1 MSWLP
6 QETIQHKG
14 FECLFGFQR
23 RGFSVR
29 NTVLETPKKHAG
41 GRPEGRTGKTRAL
54 YLSFEALA
62 VIDALTESR
71 GRGAGARFVDDLVRA
86 LQEIARR
93 ELPGGSDS

>member
-1 MSWLP
+1 MSYVPLNSA
-6 QETIQHKG
+6 QYKG
-14 FECLFGFQR
+14 DEYLFGFRQQS
-23 RGFSVR
+23 FSVR
-29 NTVLETPKKHAG
+29 NTLLETPKKHAG
-41 GRPEGRTGKTRAL
+41 GRPEGRTGETRGL

-93 ELPGGSDS
+93 ELPGDSDP